1 MQKGS
6 LGNDLQGSPTE
17 GAIAHHPVGESLRV
31 LSSLDSDEINQQ
43 QCSEG
48 LERETGGKQ
57 VPTAGS
63 EARRTLVCL
72 VAVRKEVE
80 TGHGNYL
87 SDRP

>member
-1 MQKGS
+1 M
-6 LGNDLQGSPTE
+6 
-17 GAIAHHPVGESLRV
+17 
-31 LSSLDSDEINQQ
+31 NQQ